1 MTVRAFFLACLSAAA
16 GVALLAA
23 LVTVWT
29 EWRDVAAA
37 RRAGQAVTAVGAA
50 LAAAEA
56 LSLEGAA
63 ADRQLMEA
71 ADTRTGAR
79 ADDPGAAALRGAR
92 TGSDGALAAAVVRVG
107 AAELADADAAARAL
121 HGLADALAGLR
132 ATVDDQLRLPRA
144 ERDPER
150 VRALVA
156 GFDDLAQRI
165 DRLLGSFERA
175 LTALDGR
182 AADAIWLAHRA
193 AEMRELAVRRSRFYL
208 SAIAIREPMEDDA
221 LERMAG
227 LAGRIDQTWLL
238 IGETITRIGA
248 PARLVAAREV
258 VEERFRRDLGALYEP
273 LDGAARGGGVYPLS
287 VDQYLEQSA
296 ALIQSS
302 LAIRDAGVAEALNHA
317 AATRTAALIGLALAL
332 GLVLLVVAVIAAVGT
347 LFGRRVVSPI
357 AGLTDTVARLA
368 SGELELA
375 VPARTRRDEIGRM
388 AQAIET
394 LRLASIEAAELS
406 RTVAAQRE
414 SEAVRARHI
423 EEVAASFD
431 ADSEALIKSVVTA
444 ARSVGTEV
452 DKTADIARAISAQS
466 DTVARISATAS
477 SDVQTVAAAAEELAA
492 SIGVIADRV
501 EHSTRMSTRAVDE
514 ARQADRR
521 IAGLAEASDKI
532 GEVVKLISDIASQTN
547 LLALNAT
554 IEAARAGAAGK
565 GFAVVATE
573 VKNLAGQTA
582 RATDEIGAQIAQIQ
596 GATRDTI
603 ESLKGIG
610 GTITEMSAISSEIA
624 GAIDQQRA
632 TTAEIAHNV
641 QRAAQ
646 GTEQVSDRT
655 ASVSQAMEGATGAAD
670 QMAASVGTLSG
681 LAERLTDRIA
691 RLLGQI
697 RVGPAGAVA
706 LGAESLA
713 K

>member
-29 EWRDVAAA
+29 EWRDVVAA
-37 RRAGQAVTAVGAA
+37 RRAGQAVGAVGAA
-50 LAAAEA
+50 LAAAET
-56 LSLEGAA
+56 LSVEGAA
-63 ADRQLMEA
+63 AARQLM
-71 ADTRTGAR
+71 ADGA
-79 ADDPGAAALRGAR
+79 PTAALREAR
-92 TGSDGALAAAVVRVG
+92 AGSDRALAAAVVRIG
-107 AAELADADAAARAL
+107 AAELADADAAR
-121 HGLADALAGLR
+121 GLR
-132 ATVDDQLRLPRA
+132 GLTEAVADLRTTVDGQLRQPRA

-150 VRALVA
+150 VRALVD
-156 GFDDLAQRI
+156 GFDGLAQHI
-165 DRLLGSFERA
+165 DRLLEPIERA
-175 LTALDGR
+175 LTQLDDR

-193 AEMRELAVRRSRFYL
+193 TEMREFAVRRSRFYL
-208 SAIAIREPMEDDA
+208 TAIAIRETIEDDA
-221 LERMAG
+221 LERMAR
-227 LAGRIDQTWLL
+227 LAGRIDQTWRA
-238 IGETITRIGA
+238 ISETILRIGA
-248 PARLVAAREV
+248 PARLAAARDG
-258 VEERFRRDLGALYEP
+258 VEQRFRRDLAAFDEP
-273 LDGAARGGGVYPLS
+273 LDAAARGGGVYPVS
-287 VDQYLEQSA
+287 VDQYLERIA
-296 ALIQSS
+296 PLIQSS
-302 LAIRDAGVAEALNHA
+302 LAIRDAGVAEALDHA
-317 AATRTAALIGLALAL
+317 TSARTAALIGLGLALA
-332 GLVLLVVAVIAAVGT
+332 LVLLVIAVIATVGV
-347 LFGRRVVSPI
+347 LFGRRVVTPI
-357 AGLTDTVARLA
+357 AGLTDIVSRLA

-394 LRLASIEAAELS
+394 LRLASIEAAALS

-423 EEVAASFD
+423 ADVAASFD
-431 ADSEALIKSVVTA
+431 ADSDALIKSVAAA
-444 ARSVGTEV
+444 ARTVGAEV
-452 DKTADIARAISAQS
+452 DKTADIAREISAQS
-466 DTVARISATAS
+466 DTVARISAAAS
-477 SDVQTVAAAAEELAA
+477 SDVQTVAAAAEELAQ
-492 SIGVIADRV
+492 SIQVIAARV
-501 EHSTRMSTRAVDE
+501 EHSSHISTRAVDE

-603 ESLKGIG
+603 EGLKGIG
-610 GTITEMSAISSEIA
+610 ATITEMNAISAEIA
-624 GAIDQQRA
+624 GAVDQQRA
-632 TTAEIAHNV
+632 TTAEIARNV

-697 RVGPAGAVA
+697 RVGPTAGAPVA
-706 LGAESLA
+706 AAPTVS
-713 K
+713 